1 MIQSIIKRDG
11 RVVLYDMNKI
21 AAAILKAIESQHDED
36 RYSEDELRNYHQYIR
51 IMAEFDW
58 PAYLNPDIFFHQIV
72 IDQFESDGEAGVV
85 SALYD
90 YYDALY
96 LKDLENELSESEV
109 INKDRLPLF
118 KEAFL
123 LYQLGYYYGAVSIL
137 ITQIVGIT
145 ADIEKYLKR
154 NNASYDP
161 KTLELIEKR
170 YGFNHVNDTSRV
182 MTAVLESKQIDEN
195 EGEYGFLMGYLRFKI
210 FDTHISKE
218 EMEKHVNRHQLC
230 HGAQLNYGT
239 KKHALKVIL
248 CIDALTTVAAVIA
261 DRLKE

>member
-58 PAYLNPDIFFHQIV
+58 PAYLNPDIIFHQIV

-85 SALYD
+85 SAIYD

-154 NNASYDP
+154 NNASYEH
-161 KTLELIEKR
+161 KTLERMEKR
-170 YGFNHVNDTSRV
+170 YGFNHVNDT
-182 MTAVLESKQIDEN
+182 
-195 EGEYGFLMGYLRFKI
+195 
-210 FDTHISKE
+210 
-218 EMEKHVNRHQLC
+218 
-230 HGAQLNYGT
+230 
-239 KKHALKVIL
+239 
-248 CIDALTTVAAVIA
+248 
-261 DRLKE
+261 